1 MFFSIVLLIILI
13 SINGVFSASE
23 LAFLSLDKYELKEE
37 SKKGNKKAK
46 SIIKILDNS
55 SSFLSTIQIGITL
68 AGFLASAFAA
78 DYFADYFLG
87 IINIS
92 FLSQSVLRSIL
103 VIIITIVLSYFT
115 LVFGELVPKKI
126 AINDPYKVAITFV
139 NLIKLVNIIFNPL
152 IKFLTF
158 STELI
163 CKIFNIKEKSNDLT
177 EEDIKK
183 IIITGK
189 EEGIIEEKEKEYI
202 LNIFKFNDIEV
213 DKVMTPK
220 NDVVMLDINNTLK
233 DNILKIKETKFSR
246 FPVYDNNKN
255 NIIGVLN
262 VKDFI
267 IHHREDKN
275 LQIKDIIRPI
285 HQFNFKE
292 KIDDVFRY
300 MQEKNESIGAVYKD
314 NKFVG
319 IVTVEDA
326 VEEIMGNIYDEYEID
341 KKEI

>member
-163 CKIFNIKEKSNDLT
+163 CKIFNIKAKSNDLT

-189 EEGIIEEKEKEYI
+189 EEGIY
-202 LNIFKFNDIEV
+202 FKYF
-213 DKVMTPK
+213 
-220 NDVVMLDINNTLK
+220 
-233 DNILKIKETKFSR
+233 
-246 FPVYDNNKN
+246 
-255 NIIGVLN
+255 
-262 VKDFI
+262 
-267 IHHREDKN
+267 
-275 LQIKDIIRPI
+275 
-285 HQFNFKE
+285 
-292 KIDDVFRY
+292 
-300 MQEKNESIGAVYKD
+300 
-314 NKFVG
+314 
-319 IVTVEDA
+319 
-326 VEEIMGNIYDEYEID
+326 
-341 KKEI
+341 